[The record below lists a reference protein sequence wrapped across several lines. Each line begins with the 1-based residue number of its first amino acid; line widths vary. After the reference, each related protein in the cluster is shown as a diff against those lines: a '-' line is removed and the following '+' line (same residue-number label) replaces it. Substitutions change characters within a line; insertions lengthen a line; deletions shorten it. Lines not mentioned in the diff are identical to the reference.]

1 LSSNHS
7 SGAAISQSLLDS
19 FFGLIYSMTSFN
31 RSTSRRLKK
40 LTQIPSVWE
49 GDRRPLSLSQTQ
61 PKDADAKG
69 ECILWVD
76 GSQGVVRSMDVI
88 APDLGP
94 EAIVRTLMRA
104 MEHPHSPAKPARPQ
118 RIVVRDREIQFY
130 LRGVLQDLDIA
141 IDYAPELPLIDELFR
156 SFAEILDS
164 QIPDLPPEY
173 AEVLQD
179 RALTIWQ
186 VAPWE
191 FLEEQQILSVEINKW
206 DVGTLYASVMGML
219 GMEYGILLYRSEESL
234 KRFRAT
240 VLREEESNQH
250 LEEAFLKQDCLFLT
264 YEQVDGTEEDDDED
278 LADLPISEIQPT
290 FGNIHPLE
298 GLRSVLY
305 EEEAAV
311 VFVALESLNRFLRD
325 HRRQLQEQSFTT
337 LSRRYRITLPHK
349 DDAAKSVSVTVSTMP
364 QLAAEL
370 EEMAGNFDLQG
381 EDESESPVF
390 RSLREDLIPQ
400 DSFLSLGVV
409 SWEMLEYLRRG
420 VNYHQ
425 IGEINPAGDGLP
437 VILIQTS
444 RPKAKTLIEN
454 IEVAGG
460 LRAICFNPGANP
472 LDGDHYD
479 LGVLQ
484 TQNEELYLFGEF
496 LDDDPAH
503 VEARKKWNERCK
515 NTKGYCGL
523 IIAKG
528 LTGAYRGNPQLRD
541 MMALFEA
548 RSLSA
553 KDLGIGTLQLMPQV

>member
-1 LSSNHS
+1 
-7 SGAAISQSLLDS
+7 
-19 FFGLIYSMTSFN
+19 MTSFN

-49 GDRRPLSLSQTQ
+49 GDRRPLSSTQTPAQ
-61 PKDADAKG
+61 DSEAKG

-76 GSQGVVRSMDVI
+76 GSQGIVRGMDVV
-88 APDLGP
+88 APQIGP

-156 SFAEILDS
+156 GFAEILDS
-164 QIPDLPPEY
+164 QIPDLPPQY
-173 AEVLQD
+173 AQLLREK
-179 RALTIWQ
+179 AFAIWQ
-186 VAPWE
+186 TAPWE
-191 FLEEQQILSVEINKW
+191 LLEEQQILSIEINKW

-240 VLREEESNQH
+240 VLIDEDSTQR

-264 YEQVDGTEEDDDED
+264 FEHTDASDEDDDNFDD
-278 LADLPISEIQPT
+278 LAELPLSEINPT

-305 EEEAAV
+305 DEEALV
-311 VFVALESLNRFLRD
+311 VYVALESFYRFIRD
-325 HRRQLQEQSFTT
+325 HRRSFAEDTFPA
-337 LSRRYRITLPHK
+337 LSRRYRIALPQS
-349 DDAAKSVSVTVSTMP
+349 DEPTKSVSVTVSTMP
-364 QLAAEL
+364 QLAEEL
-370 EEMAGNFDLQG
+370 EEMAGFETIEEG
-381 EDESESPVF
+381 EDLEDIEQF
-390 RSLREDLIPQ
+390 QSLRDDLIPD

-409 SWEMLEYLRRG
+409 SWEMLEYLRKG
-420 VNYHQ
+420 VKYYKV
-425 IGEINPAGDGLP
+425 GEITQAGEGLP

-444 RPKAKTLIEN
+444 RPKAKTVIEN
-454 IEVAGG
+454 IEQAGG
-460 LRAICFNPGANP
+460 LKAICFNPGADP
-472 LDGDHYD
+472 FDGTHYD
-479 LGVLQ
+479 LGLLQ
-484 TQNEELYLFGEF
+484 TDNEELFLFGEF
-496 LDDDPAH
+496 QDDDPTH
-503 VEARKKWNERCK
+503 VEARKKWNQRCK
-515 NTKGYCGL
+515 NTNGYCGL

-528 LTGAYRGNPQLRD
+528 LTGSSRGNPQLRD

-548 RSLSA
+548 RSLSP
-553 KDLGIGTLQLMPQV
+553 KDLGIGTLQLMPQLQFE